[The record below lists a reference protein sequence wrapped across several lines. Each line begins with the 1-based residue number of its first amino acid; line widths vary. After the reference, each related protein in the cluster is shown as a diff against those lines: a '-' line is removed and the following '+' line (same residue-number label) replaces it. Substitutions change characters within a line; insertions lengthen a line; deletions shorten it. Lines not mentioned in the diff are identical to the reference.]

1 MGSIQKLNVIPLLTQ
16 TPAARSSRGSR
27 TIMNLSFYFFTH
39 MGDLVLK
46 LRYLQGKLNYYLIRL
61 EVISSLSSGILKT

>member
-27 TIMNLSFYFFTH
+27 TIMNPSFYFFTH

-46 LRYLQGKLNYYLIRL
+46 LQYLQGKLKLLPHKAGSYIKPFFRY
-61 EVISSLSSGILKT
+61 S